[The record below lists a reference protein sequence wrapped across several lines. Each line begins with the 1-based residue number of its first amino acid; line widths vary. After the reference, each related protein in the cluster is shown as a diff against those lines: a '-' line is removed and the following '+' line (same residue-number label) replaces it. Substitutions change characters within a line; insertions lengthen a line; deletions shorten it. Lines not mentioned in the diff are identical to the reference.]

1 MKKNLF
7 ILALCAISTC
17 FFTGCKDPNGEKND
31 PETDIKIELSQ
42 TTLSLSVGSSSER
55 LIAKVTPA
63 GTNATVVWSSDNE
76 AVATV
81 RSGIVTG
88 VAEGTANITAAVGD
102 VKAVCVVTVSND
114 AVLDNYVINDW
125 GIFGQPQMIDGTERY
140 VHFTSGDSAKCQ
152 LGLTSLYFWDNNLTY
167 VNNSGFS
174 GTGFIGF
181 ADMPIYWIIE
191 GSEAGY
197 YVGSANG
204 FWIDTIS
211 GSYAAYTAKAGALV
225 DEQKYVEFF
234 KQLSAYQKDTTVD
247 VNVDLYSEAFEGVQ
261 LCILYADNNFQ
272 ESYSVANVKQ
282 ANLDEVRDG
291 NNTQKLYA
299 AEIEW
304 FDFFSADRFFGLK
317 VTYDDQNDFS
327 VVEPYD
333 LRRIVKTY
341 TNVEASEV
349 RAAEPQYVLGNPK
362 RIHLNDKVADKQLST
377 LHFYKK

>member
-17 FFTGCKDPNGEKND
+17 FFAGCKGPENGKDE
-31 PETDIKIELSQ
+31 PGTDIKIELSQ

-63 GTNATVVWSSDNE
+63 GTNVTVVWSSDNE

-81 RSGIVTG
+81 RSGVVQG

-114 AVLDNYVINDW
+114 AIIDNYVISGW
-125 GIFGQPQMIDGTERY
+125 GIFGSPQMIDGTERY

-152 LGLTSLYFWDNNLTY
+152 LGLTSLAFWDNNLTY
-167 VNNSGFS
+167 TDGAGFS
-174 GTGFIGF
+174 GTGIMGS
-181 ADMPIYWIIE
+181 ADLPVYWITE
-191 GSEAGY
+191 GENAGF
-197 YVGSANG
+197 YVGSTDG

-234 KQLSAYQKDTTVD
+234 RQLSAYQKDTTAKP
-247 VNVDLYSEAFEGVQ
+247 NTKLYTEAFEGSQ
-261 LCILYADNNFQ
+261 LYILYANDKR
-272 ESYSVANVKQ
+272 ESYSVGNVLQ
-282 ANLDEVRDG
+282 ANLVEED
-291 NNTQKLYA
+291 NQKLYA
-299 AEIEW
+299 AKIEW
-304 FDFFSADRFFGLK
+304 LDFFSADRFFGLK
-317 VTYDDQNDFS
+317 VTYDDQKDFS

-333 LRRIVKTY
+333 LRRIVKAY
-341 TNVEASEV
+341 TNAEASEV
-349 RAAEPQYVLGNPK
+349 RAAEPQYVIGNPK
-362 RIHLNDKVADKQLST
+362 RIHLNDKVAEKQLST
-377 LHFYKK
+377 LNLYKK